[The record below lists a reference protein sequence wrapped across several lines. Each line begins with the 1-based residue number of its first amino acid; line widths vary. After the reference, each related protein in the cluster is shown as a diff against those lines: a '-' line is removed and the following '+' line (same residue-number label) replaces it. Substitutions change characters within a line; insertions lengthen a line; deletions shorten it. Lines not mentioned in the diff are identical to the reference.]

1 MNEYMVVYTDE
12 SGNQKTEVYLA
23 ESLTQFKG
31 RVKTTAAAGYG
42 FFIYQMIPVHTDW
55 DIEFEKENQNV

>member
-1 MNEYMVVYTDE
+1 MNEYQVVYTDDN
-12 SGNQKTEVYLA
+12 GNQETEVYQA

-31 RVKTTAAAGYG
+31 RVKSKAASGYG

-55 DIEFEKENQNV
+55 DFEFEQEKKNV